1 MCYPLKLKA
10 PSLSCSNKAVEQS
23 AYVTDALFLGL
34 FISCGRQRLMR
45 RLSCETHLF
54 FFFFLLFS
62 FNQCQ
67 LEAKA
72 HSVISAH
79 YHCMD
84 TEKQTSSFSRLSF
97 SLFSLFAMPLF
108 NCCTAP
114 SGCCVYMCTNLRH
127 HWSCAL
133 FLWAFLLF
141 AVFPGVWLAS
151 HFKSMLLFLV

>member
-1 MCYPLKLKA
+1 MLPFEAERAFFVLLQQGCGTV
-10 PSLSCSNKAVEQS
+10 SLRYRCLVFGFVYLMWTSK
-23 AYVTDALFLGL
+23 TDAASELRDSPFLFLL
-34 FISCGRQRLMR
+34 
-45 RLSCETHLF
+45 
-54 FFFFLLFS
+54 LLFS

-97 SLFSLFAMPLF
+97 SLFSLFAMSLF